1 MVLPGIRRRRSGRII
16 NITSLAGFAPGVE
29 GHSLYPGA
37 KSLMIKFSQ
46 EFAQANG
53 TAAVMAQAPRRLF
66 QTADQVAAAALRA
79 NDRGQVVAIPGWWN
93 AVAAGLL
100 QYMPQG
106 LVRAILMRGS
116 ARYHLSAE

>member
-66 QTADQVAAAALRA
+66 QTADQVAAALHR
-79 NDRGQVVAIPGWWN
+79 QVVVVPGWWN
-93 AVAAGLL
+93 AAAAGLL

-106 LVRAILMRGS
+106 LVREVL
-116 ARYHLSAE
+116 